1 MDKISPLSIWEISNN
16 LKFGANKIKNT
27 RKNISSITR
36 INSHNNEKLLSWL
49 KMNSGNKSKEKPKL
63 FSLLDINDKITN
75 SRGTS
80 IPKQYRRLT
89 DKEQQ
94 RIFGLFSR
102 YNNNGLQKRK
112 FINRS
117 AENIFPQ
124 NEINIKNNPKNSK
137 YEFDN
142 NRYKFKKYSFSQR
155 NYKLNDINNTEISKN
170 DEKNKNKYKNKENEN
185 SNCMNK
191 DREIFTLKNNS
202 KKLKKAILIKSQ
214 EEKINLNNKND
225 NDKQNKTRDR
235 WLPNGYESYE
245 LLIKHPKLFNKK
257 LKMEYSMK
265 KNLSA
270 KTIKE
275 RANASDI
282 FFFKPPTEKEVSF
295 KTLERTK
302 NLQNSDIFNIKND
315 TNNIS
320 KSGETY
326 LFKKFSKT
334 KYNIGNESNSYWKL
348 PDNKIKS
355 VISSSSKDYNILDP
369 KSKGLYLSKEKMM
382 IECENKKGN
391 VNYMNPL
398 YKQKGITEFIDIT
411 RNGANNVRKDYITAY
426 NDNPKCFF
434 KTNEVCASFYN
445 CYSKYKNLCQKPF
458 IKNFFN

>member
-63 FSLLDINDKITN
+63 FSLIDINDKITN

-102 YNNNGLQKRK
+102 YNNNGLKKK

-170 DEKNKNKYKNKENEN
+170 DEKNKNQIKNKEIEN
-185 SNCMNK
+185 KCVNK

-202 KKLKKAILIKSQ
+202 KKLKKAKLIKSQ
-214 EEKINLNNKND
+214 EEKINLNNKKENE
-225 NDKQNKTRDR
+225 NDKQNKARDR

-265 KNLSA
+265 NNISA

-275 RANASDI
+275 RANTSDI
-282 FFFKPPTEKEVSF
+282 FF
-295 KTLERTK
+295 L
-302 NLQNSDIFNIKND
+302 
-315 TNNIS
+315 
-320 KSGETY
+320 
-326 LFKKFSKT
+326 
-334 KYNIGNESNSYWKL
+334 
-348 PDNKIKS
+348 KI
-355 VISSSSKDYNILDP
+355 II
-369 KSKGLYLSKEKMM
+369 
-382 IECENKKGN
+382 
-391 VNYMNPL
+391 
-398 YKQKGITEFIDIT
+398 
-411 RNGANNVRKDYITAY
+411 
-426 NDNPKCFF
+426 
-434 KTNEVCASFYN
+434 
-445 CYSKYKNLCQKPF
+445 
-458 IKNFFN
+458 